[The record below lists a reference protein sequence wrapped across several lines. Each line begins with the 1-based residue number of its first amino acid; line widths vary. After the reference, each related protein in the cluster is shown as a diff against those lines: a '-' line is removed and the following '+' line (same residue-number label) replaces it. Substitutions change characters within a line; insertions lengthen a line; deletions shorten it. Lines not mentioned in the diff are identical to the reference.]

1 MTGTSLV
8 DQAIDKLPGVFYLF
22 SEHME
27 IVRWN
32 AGLAAATGI
41 PESAISG
48 MGPLDFIDA
57 ADHASVNRAI
67 GRALS
72 QGEATVE
79 ARLLSSGEASAP
91 HLFTAR
97 LLVSGGTRYIVGH
110 GVDLSDRTEAETA
123 LRESEARLRSFIDN
137 TTEGVY
143 SFEPQS
149 PVPVHLPAE
158 EQIERFY
165 DGCIVDCNRAM
176 AAMYGLDDEK
186 QLIGLTLEE
195 AHGSRDDPAN
205 LAFLRQVIESG
216 YRVANVESRE
226 VDANGRTVW
235 FANSVVGV
243 IEDGALV
250 RVWGSQT
257 DITERK
263 EAEQRLR
270 LSASVFENT
279 HEGVIIMDRDW
290 RIIDVNPA
298 FLRITGFDRADVV
311 GRNSRA
317 FRTGDQDDEFFL
329 RMRQHLRDSGVWR
342 GEVWNRRKDGSV
354 YPQQLTIS
362 SVISD
367 SGALTHYVV
376 VFSDI
381 TQLKRSQEQLEF
393 LAHNDVLTKLPNRV
407 LLQERL
413 RHAVTQVVR
422 RGDHLVVVCLD
433 LDRFKNINDSLGHSR
448 GDELLAAVGE
458 ALTEALRADDT
469 VARVGGDEFVLLFEG
484 IAEADGAARIGD
496 KLLTLFE
503 RPFTVDARE
512 IRLTASM
519 GICVCPRDGTDADEL
534 LRNAEAAMY
543 RAKEAGRN
551 NYHFYTERLT
561 REAHRRL
568 TLINDMRRGLEH
580 DEFSLVFQPQI
591 ALASESIVGMEALL
605 RWSHPE
611 HAQVSPAEFIPLAED
626 SGLIHPIGRWVLM
639 TACEQARRWLDGGFA
654 FGKVAVNVAGPQIQL
669 GTLANEV
676 NAALEASGLPA
687 RYLELEVTESFIMQ
701 QADSAISQL
710 QALRERGITL
720 AIDDFGTGYS
730 SLSYLKSLPVQKL
743 KLDKSFVRDI
753 PADSNDMAISAAVV
767 AMAGSLGLTVIAEGV
782 ETPAQRDFLR
792 EQGCSEVQ
800 GFLYGRPAP
809 AEHWPGAFG

>member
-1 MTGTSLV
+1 MTGSSLV
-8 DQAIDKLPGVFYLF
+8 DQAIEKLPGVFYIF

-27 IVRWN
+27 IIRWN
-32 AGLAAATGI
+32 TGLAAATGI
-41 PESAISG
+41 HESAIGG
-48 MGPLDFIDA
+48 MGPLDFIDTT
-57 ADHASVNRAI
+57 DHPGVMQAI
-67 GRALS
+67 RRALS

-79 ARLLSSGEASAP
+79 ARLLAGNGESTP

-97 LLVSGGTRYIVGH
+97 LLVSGGTRYIVGY
-110 GVDLSDRTEAETA
+110 GADLSDRAEAETA
-123 LRESEARLRSFIDN
+123 LRESEGRLRSFIDN

-143 SFEPQS
+143 SFQPET
-149 PVPVHLPAE
+149 PVPIDLPPD
-158 EQIERFY
+158 EQIDRFY
-165 DGCIVDCNRAM
+165 DGRIDDCNRAM
-176 AAMYGLDDEK
+176 AAMYGLSDEK
-186 QLIGLTLEE
+186 ELIGLTLAE

-205 LAFLRQVIESG
+205 LAFLHQVIESG

-226 VDANGRTVW
+226 VDADGRTVW

-243 IEDGALV
+243 VEDGKLV

-290 RIIDVNPA
+290 RILDVNPA

-329 RMRQHLRDSGVWR
+329 RIRQHLRDSGVWR
-342 GEVWNRRKDGSV
+342 GEVWNRRKDGSI

-362 SVISD
+362 SVFSD
-367 SGALTHYVV
+367 QGALTHYVV

-393 LAHNDVLTKLPNRV
+393 LAHHDALTELPNRV
-407 LLQERL
+407 LLLDRL
-413 RHAVTQVVR
+413 RHAVSQIAR
-422 RGDHLVVVCLD
+422 RGDHLVVLCLD

-448 GDELLAAVGE
+448 GDQLLVAVAD
-458 ALTEALRADDT
+458 ALTAELRADDT
-469 VARVGGDEFVLLFEG
+469 VARVGGDEFVLVFEG
-484 IAEADGAARIGD
+484 VAEADGAAHIGD
-496 KLLTLFE
+496 KLLSLFE
-503 RPFTVDARE
+503 RPFTVDDRE

-519 GICVCPRDGTDADEL
+519 GICVCPRDGSDADEL

-561 REAHRRL
+561 QEAHRRL
-568 TLINDMRRGLEH
+568 TLINDMRRGLERQ
-580 DEFSLVFQPQI
+580 EFSLVFQPQLE
-591 ALASESIVGMEALL
+591 LATERVVGMEALL
-605 RWSHPE
+605 RWAHPE
-611 HAQVSPAEFIPLAED
+611 HGQISPAEFIPLAED
-626 SGLIHPIGRWVLM
+626 SGLIHPIGRWVLRA
-639 TACEQARRWLDGGFA
+639 ACHQARQWLDDGFV

-669 GTLANEV
+669 GTLASEV
-676 NAALEASGLPA
+676 MAALEASGLPA
-687 RYLELEVTESFIMQ
+687 NYLELEVTESFIMQ

-710 QALRERGITL
+710 KALREQGISL
-720 AIDDFGTGYS
+720 AIDDFGTGHS

-767 AMAGSLGLTVIAEGV
+767 AMATSLGLTVVAEGV
-782 ETPAQRDFLR
+782 ETQAQRDFLR
-792 EQGCSEVQ
+792 AQGCGQVQ

-809 AEHWPGAFG
+809 AGHWSGVTR